1 MKIAICFFG
10 VLHGKVGRDYDIKH
24 CWPNLSRMIV
34 QPFIEKHTKASPVI
48 PIRKEHQVEILLSTY
63 KVNDEVLEK
72 EIYDMIKPNHV
83 QISNIENSS
92 SKTTKLALFKLLEN
106 KDYDFVIM
114 TRTDL
119 HFSETVIDKI
129 DYDKFN
135 FLFHENSTKVGN
147 LTCDNF
153 YAWPYK
159 FTEKVKKSFETCPQ
173 LNSYDT
179 HKLFDT
185 LSKNIL
191 VDDISYI
198 AGEEKYY
205 SDVNKYFTICK
216 GFSNNRIEH
225 GLHEEVMERFNIKR

>member
-10 VLHGKVGRDYDIKH
+10 VLHGFAGRDYDIKH

-34 QPFIEKHTKASPVI
+34 QPFVEKHTKASPVI

-63 KVNDEVLEK
+63 KVTDEFLEK
-72 EIYDMIKPNHV
+72 EIYDMIKPDHV
-83 QISNIENSS
+83 QISDIQNSS

-119 HFSETVIDKI
+119 HFSEELIDKI

-135 FLFHENSTKVGN
+135 FLFRESGHRKLN

-159 FTEKVKKSFETCPQ
+159 FTEQVKKSFETCPK
-173 LNSYDT
+173 LNTHDT

-185 LSKNIL
+185 LSKNIP
-191 VDDISYI
+191 VESIHYI
-198 AGEEKYY
+198 AGEEEYY

-216 GFSNNRIEH
+216 RFSNSRLEH
-225 GLHEEVMERFNIKR
+225 GLHEEVMERFNIKK

>member
-10 VLHGKVGRDYDIKH
+10 VLHGHVGRDYDIKH

-34 QPFIEKHTKASPVI
+34 QPFKEKHTKASPVI

-63 KVNDEVLEK
+63 KVNNEDLEK
-72 EIYDMIKPNHV
+72 EIYDMIKPDHV
-83 QISNIENSS
+83 QISDILNSS
-92 SKTTKLALFKLLEN
+92 SKTTKLAMFKLLEN

-129 DYDKFN
+129 DYNKFN
-135 FLFHENSTKVGN
+135 FLFHENTNKQKN
-147 LTCDNF
+147 ITCDNF

-159 FTEKVKKSFETCPQ
+159 FTEQVKKSFETCPQ
-173 LNSYDT
+173 LNSHDT
-179 HKLFDT
+179 HLLFDS
-185 LSKNIL
+185 LSKNIPIE
-191 VDDISYI
+191 DICYI

-216 GFSNNRIEH
+216 RFSNDRIEH
-225 GLHEEVMERFNIKR
+225 GLHEEVMERFNIK

>member
-10 VLHGKVGRDYDIKH
+10 VLHGFAGRDYDTRH

-34 QPFIEKHTKASPVI
+34 QPFTEKHTKASPVI
-48 PIRKEHQVEILLSTY
+48 PIRKEYQVEILLSTY
-63 KVNDEVLEK
+63 KVNDNVLEK

-83 QISNIENSS
+83 QIYDIENSN

-119 HFSETVIDKI
+119 HFSEVLIDKI
-129 DYDKFN
+129 DYNKFN
-135 FLFHENSTKVGN
+135 FLFHEDSTKAKN

-159 FTEKVKKSFETCPQ
+159 FTEQVKKSFETCPQ
-173 LNSYDT
+173 LNSHDT

-185 LSKNIL
+185 LSKNISI
-191 VDDISYI
+191 DDINYI

-216 GFSNNRIEH
+216 TFTNSRIEH
-225 GLHEEVMERFNIKR
+225 GLHEEVMERFNIKK